1 MADYYKPSVT
11 GDVVVFN
18 IHAAKFR
25 DDGAFVNV
33 VLVKR
38 SPKAKAFP
46 NAWSLPGGFISEG
59 ETVQECAARE
69 LKEET
74 GIDAKMLIPIGV
86 YSNPKRDPRGPVIS
100 NAFSAVIPTCD
111 PNPLKFKAGDDAA
124 ECGLFNLKGHID
136 ADANSVD
143 VVLRCVDNGVRIA
156 YKATFTHG
164 PYGILKA
171 EIKEDPTSTAS
182 LAFDHAE
189 IIARAITKMPAVV
202 VPTSLKS
209 TVGTDTNPTGEK
221 K

>member
-1 MADYYKPSVT
+1 MAKYYTPSVT
-11 GDVVVFN
+11 GDVVLFN

-38 SPKAKAFP
+38 SPNAAAFP
-46 NAWSLPGGFISEG
+46 GAWALPGGFISEG

-86 YSNPKRDPRGPVIS
+86 YSDPKRDPRGPVIS
-100 NAFSAVIPTCD
+100 NAFAAVIPTRD
-111 PNPLKFKAGDDAA
+111 PNPLEFKAGDDAA
-124 ECGLFNLKGHID
+124 ECALFNLKGHID
-136 ADANSVD
+136 ERENSVS
-143 VVLRCVDNGVRIA
+143 VTLRCVENGVRIS
-156 YKATFTHG
+156 YKAKFVHG

-171 EIKEDPTSTAS
+171 EITEDPSSNAS

-202 VPTSLKS
+202 VPTALKS
-209 TVGTDTNPTGEK
+209 RVGTDEK
-221 K
+221 APEAGK

>member
-1 MADYYKPSVT
+1 MAEYYKPSVT

-38 SPKAKAFP
+38 SPEAKAFP
-46 NAWSLPGGFISEG
+46 NAWALPGGFISEG

-74 GIDAKMLIPIGV
+74 GIETKMLIPVGV
-86 YSNPKRDPRGPVIS
+86 YSDPKRDPRGPVIS
-100 NAFSAVIPTCD
+100 NAFAAVIPTRD
-111 PNPLKFKAGDDAA
+111 PNPLEFKAGDDAA
-124 ECGLFNLKGHID
+124 ECALFNLKGHID
-136 ADANSVD
+136 EKENSVD
-143 VVLRCVDNGVRIA
+143 VTLRCVDNGVRIA
-156 YKATFTHG
+156 YRAKFVHG
-164 PYGILKA
+164 PYGILTA
-171 EIKEDPTSTAS
+171 EIKEDESSNAS

-202 VPTSLKS
+202 VPTALKS
-209 TVGTDTNPTGEK
+209 QVGTDTKPSEEK